1 MKIDTTRRTD
11 IVLICHTVSFINVK
25 RVQQFYFSKLTRTL
39 YGLRKLLQRGFLISP
54 RNIVS
59 TNNIFV

>member
-1 MKIDTTRRTD
+1 MNTDSTRRRDT
-11 IVLICHTVSFINVK
+11 VFICHTVSFINFK
-25 RVQQFYFSKLTRTL
+25 RVQQLYFSKLTRTL